1 MLRCD
6 RSARRHP
13 RLAGAMRSLL
23 LAGAMLPL
31 VGTLQARAQL
41 LITATN
47 ASTTT
52 TAANTL
58 NFGTNTPGAGGLV
71 STAPIYVDL
80 GGGVGT
86 TITFTGNSG
95 IYNGS
100 AGPWA
105 PDVIGGRL
113 TSNFLAANGG
123 TVTMT
128 FVNPIANFGFLW
140 GSVGPAGDGNTLT
153 FYSGNTII
161 GTAKGSD
168 VLAAAGVSNNQSSI
182 ATLFSF
188 PTNSLTKVVASTNS
202 PFEFTLLST
211 TQPVP
216 APLSPVGATMLGN
229 LVALGAVVLYR
240 RRRLQQR
247 GRAICL

>member
-1 MLRCD
+1 MTVRLRL
-6 RSARRHP
+6 
-13 RLAGAMRSLL
+13 RLAALL
-23 LAGAMLPL
+23 LAGVAAPL
-31 VGTLQARAQL
+31 FASTSAQAQL

-58 NFGTNTPGAGGLV
+58 NFGTNTPGANGLV

-86 TITFTGNSG
+86 SITFTGNSG

-113 TSNFLAANGG
+113 TNNFLAANGG

-161 GTAKGSD
+161 GTAKGAD
-168 VLAAAGVSNNQSSI
+168 VLAAAGVSNNQSTI

-188 PTNSLTKVVASTNS
+188 PTQSLTKVVATTNS
-202 PFEFTLLST
+202 PFEFTLLKT

-216 APLSPVGATMLGN
+216 APLSPIGATALGN
-229 LVALGAVVLYR
+229 LAALGGLAVYR
-240 RRRLQQR
+240 RRRKR
-247 GRAICL
+247 KVSRAICL